1 VKSEVFVMSEVIHN
15 AQHEFWSPPMVQ
27 EPVAAPAM
35 VEVCDGCGAE
45 FMVGARFCHRCGA
58 TRHRQA
64 NASFDRNWTRH
75 LEFLRALEF
84 QNVQQWLN
92 LPTASLI
99 AFLAGMG
106 CLLIALVVGLVYSVQ
121 TFQDFEAIQFW
132 RVQWLLSALVAFV
145 AAILLKQPRASE
157 RSEK

>member
-1 VKSEVFVMSEVIHN
+1 MSQVVHN
-15 AQHEFWSPPMVQ
+15 AQHEFWSPPTVQ

-35 VEVCDGCGAE
+35 VEVCAGCGAE

-58 TRHRQA
+58 TRHLKA
-64 NASFDRNWTRH
+64 NASSEQSWTRH

-84 QNVQQWLN
+84 QNIQQWLN
-92 LPTASLI
+92 LPTASLV
-99 AFLAGMG
+99 AFLAGVG
-106 CLLIALVVGLVYSVQ
+106 CLLTALMVGLVYSAQ

-145 AAILLKQPRASE
+145 AGILLKQPRASE
-157 RSEK
+157 KSEK